1 MNMKAKKI
9 INRKCV
15 VTRKIYPKDNLLRVV
30 RLPNGSIVFDE
41 KQNKLG
47 RGAYIYKSQ
56 EAIIKAKN
64 KDIFTKVFNTCVDNS
79 LYDELLKA
87 INKEVV
93 NDGKTK

>member
-1 MNMKAKKI
+1 MKTKKI

-15 VTRKIYPKDNLLRVV
+15 VTRKIYPMDNLLRVV
-30 RLPNGSIVFDE
+30 RLPNGDIVFDE

-56 EAIIKAKN
+56 DVIIKAKN

>member
-1 MNMKAKKI
+1 MKTKKI

-15 VTRKIYPKDNLLRVV
+15 VIRKIYPQDNLLRVV
-30 RLPNGSIVFDE
+30 RLPNGDIVFDE

-64 KDIFTKVFNTCVDNS
+64 KDIFTKVFSTCVDNS

>member
-1 MNMKAKKI
+1 MKAKKI

-15 VTRKIYPKDNLLRVV
+15 VTRKIYLKDNLLRVV
-30 RLPNGSIVFDE
+30 RLPNGDIVFDE
-41 KQNKLG
+41 EQNKLG

-56 EAIIKAKN
+56 DVIIKAKN
-64 KDIFTKVFNTCVDNS
+64 KDIITKVFNTCVDNS

>member
-1 MNMKAKKI
+1 MKTKKI

-15 VTRKIYPKDNLLRVV
+15 VTRKIYPTDNLLRVV
-30 RLPNGSIVFDE
+30 RLPNGDIVFDE

-64 KDIFTKVFNTCVDNS
+64 KDIFTKVFSTCVDNS

>member
-1 MNMKAKKI
+1 MVA
-9 INRKCV
+9 
-15 VTRKIYPKDNLLRVV
+15 RKIYPKDNLLRVV
-30 RLPNGSIVFDE
+30 RLPNGDIIFDE
-41 KQNKLG
+41 KQSKLG

-64 KDIFTKVFNTCVDNS
+64 KDIFTKVFSTCVDNS

>member
-1 MNMKAKKI
+1 MKAKKI

-15 VTRKIYPKDNLLRVV
+15 VTRRIYPKDNLLRVV
-30 RLPNGSIVFDE
+30 RLPNGDIVFDE
-41 KQNKLG
+41 KKNKLG

-64 KDIFTKVFNTCVDNS
+64 KDIFTKVFSTCVDNS

>member
-1 MNMKAKKI
+1 MKAKKI

-15 VTRKIYPKDNLLRVV
+15 VTRRIYPTDNLLRVV
-30 RLPNGSIVFDE
+30 RLPNGDIVFDE

-64 KDIFTKVFNTCVDNS
+64 KDIFTKVFSTCVDKS